1 MAEKIKA
8 DSYIAYLERI
18 LAGEKD
24 IGPIEDIEIEQLLML
39 AKTMIAA
46 DLSVNMKIRENLR
59 KQLLASIKRSNL
71 DVLSSKDYEL
81 DEEALEHITAA
92 GQQAEQKDICPYCGS
107 RAINFDGK
115 CRFCNH

>member
-1 MAEKIKA
+1 M
-8 DSYIAYLERI
+8 AYLERI

-46 DLSVNMKIRENLR
+46 DLSVNIKIRENLR
-59 KQLLASIKRSNL
+59 KQLLDQVIKRSNL
-71 DVLSSKDYEL
+71 DVLSIKDYEL
-81 DEEALEHITAA
+81 DEEDLEHITAA
-92 GQQAEQKDICPYCGS
+92 GQPAEQKDICPYCGS
-107 RAINFDGK
+107 RAMKFDGT